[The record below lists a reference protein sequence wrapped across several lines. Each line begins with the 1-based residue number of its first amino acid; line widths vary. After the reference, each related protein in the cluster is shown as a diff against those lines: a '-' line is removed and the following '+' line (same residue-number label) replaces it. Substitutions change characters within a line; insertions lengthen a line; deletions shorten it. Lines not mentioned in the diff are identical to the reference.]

1 MLPEDE
7 TDRVAAAAEGRE
19 TAEAHAREEGRNE
32 ESVGVEEGL
41 AESEE
46 REVEERVKGLYE
58 GLVRGLKRVLLEEV
72 ARRATEEYYE
82 TQKKAHRGRSTQ
94 VRERRKRTRER
105 WREAGTSKEAKGRM
119 STHSKGRTEGDTQ
132 SEEEDRKGGEHGA
145 SGKGVTRRRNGRGQA
160 DRRDTAKGREAAKED
175 EEQSKGPHGGEQ
187 QGESSRKKHRQD
199 ESAREE
205 GGTRGA
211 RAEGKS
217 GEHENGRTREGR
229 KE

>member
-1 MLPEDE
+1 MSTHGHCRVPAAQRGARKMLPEDE

-82 TQKKAHRGRSTQ
+82 TQKKAQ
-94 VRERRKRTRER
+94 I
-105 WREAGTSKEAKGRM
+105 
-119 STHSKGRTEGDTQ
+119 
-132 SEEEDRKGGEHGA
+132 SEEHTSEGA
-145 SGKGVTRRRNGRGQA
+145 EEADAREVEGSRDKQGGKGAHEHT
-160 DRRDTAKGREAAKED
+160 
-175 EEQSKGPHGGEQ
+175 Q
-187 QGESSRKKHRQD
+187 QG
-199 ESAREE
+199 
-205 GGTRGA
+205 
-211 RAEGKS
+211 
-217 GEHENGRTREGR
+217 
-229 KE
+229 